1 MSYPSSHS
9 QRAYRKTQYQQLWWL
24 SSKKQ
29 SNCSKAYYYIGKWEW
44 EGDCDQT
51 MHLLRGNLIVILPV
65 CLLSF
70 PLLPFSVTLLQKKK
84 RKKKKCPEHS
94 GSAASHRAVTLK
106 TGQRWLFQL
115 PHSQTREAVLSVYV
129 WRQSGRGREKTENEL
144 SLQYASVRPGWLRIF
159 SLFKFLKNEKIA
171 TS

>member
-84 RKKKKCPEHS
+84 RKKKSALNTVAAQHLTELWRWRLDRGGFSNCLTHRQERLYCLFMS
-94 GSAASHRAVTLK
+94 GDRVAEGERKQK
-106 TGQRWLFQL
+106 T
-115 PHSQTREAVLSVYV
+115 SCLSSMLLCA
-129 WRQSGRGREKTENEL
+129 RDD
-144 SLQYASVRPGWLRIF
+144 YASSVCLSF
-159 SLFKFLKNEKIA
+159 
-171 TS
+171 

>member
-84 RKKKKCPEHS
+84 KKKKKVPLTQWQRSISQSCDAEDWTEVAFPT
-94 GSAASHRAVTLK
+94 ASLTDKRGCTVCLCLETEW
-106 TGQRWLFQL
+106 QRE
-115 PHSQTREAVLSVYV
+115 RENRKRVVSPVCFCAP
-129 WRQSGRGREKTENEL
+129 GMTTH
-144 SLQYASVRPGWLRIF
+144 LQFV
-159 SLFKFLKNEKIA
+159 
-171 TS
+171 